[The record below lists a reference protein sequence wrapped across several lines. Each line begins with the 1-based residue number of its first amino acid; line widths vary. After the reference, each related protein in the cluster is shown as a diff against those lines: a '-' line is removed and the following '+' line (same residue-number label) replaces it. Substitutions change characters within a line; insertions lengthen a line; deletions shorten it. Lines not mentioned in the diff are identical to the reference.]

1 MDSDRDL
8 IPMGRVTGVF
18 GIKGWLKIW
27 SFADPL
33 EGIFDY
39 PVWYLRLPGGWE
51 RHELADGHVQG
62 KGLVAQLRG
71 CTDRDA
77 ALRFARADIAVE
89 RSALPP
95 LEADEYYW
103 HQLEGLRVY
112 AQGGDGGRVLLGRV
126 DHLVETGANDV
137 LVVKP
142 VDGSLDQRERLIP
155 WVPDE
160 VIVKVDLAQ
169 GEMLVDWDPE
179 F

>member
-1 MDSDRDL
+1 
-8 IPMGRVTGVF
+8 
-18 GIKGWLKIW
+18 
-27 SFADPL
+27 
-33 EGIFDY
+33 
-39 PVWYLRLPGGWE
+39 
-51 RHELADGHVQG
+51 VQG

-71 CTDRDA
+71 CTDRDM

-89 RSALPP
+89 RSALPQ
-95 LEADEYYW
+95 LEQDEYYW

-112 AQGGDGGRVLLGRV
+112 AKSGDGSRVLLGRV

-142 VDGSLDQRERLIP
+142 DTGSLDQRERLIP
-155 WVPDE
+155 WVPDD
-160 VIVKVDLAQ
+160 VVLKVDLAQ